1 MRLGEDGTHKRD
13 AHMRENDVRK
23 RIRHMIESKRIRHI
37 IESKRIRHIIESD
50 KDCGSAMCAIVS
62 HTLTL
67 EMRAHC
73 QEYEST
79 MCAIFVLH
87 TLMMHSTNFAHVV
100 DSLTLALI
108 VNRTYC

>member
-1 MRLGEDGTHKRD
+1 MALGRESRMRLGEDDTHKRD
-13 AHMRENDVRK
+13 AHMRENDMHK
-23 RIRHMIESKRIRHI
+23 RR
-37 IESKRIRHIIESD
+37 RHIIESD

-67 EMRAHC
+67 ERRAHC

-79 MCAIFVLH
+79 MCAMFVLH

-108 VNRTYC
+108 VNGTYC

>member
-1 MRLGEDGTHKRD
+1 
-13 AHMRENDVRK
+13 
-23 RIRHMIESKRIRHI
+23 MIESD
-37 IESKRIRHIIESD
+37 E
-50 KDCGSAMCAIVS
+50 DCGSAMCAIVS

-79 MCAIFVLH
+79 MCAMFVLH